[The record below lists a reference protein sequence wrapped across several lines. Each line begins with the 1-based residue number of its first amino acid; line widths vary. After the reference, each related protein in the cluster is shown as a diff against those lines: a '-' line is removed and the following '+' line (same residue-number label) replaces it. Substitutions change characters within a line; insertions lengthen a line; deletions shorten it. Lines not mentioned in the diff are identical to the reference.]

1 MVEISCHGNPHISES
16 IIETIRS
23 LGASTAEPGE
33 YTKRAFLNGKMD
45 LSQAESVA
53 LLISSRSKDA
63 ALHQLNNINGAISK
77 KILLQFS
84 FIKGLM
90 KLPLPADGSTIKSL
104 SRTLT
109 DLIKVEIPH

>member
-1 MVEISCHGNPHISES
+1 M
-16 IIETIRS
+16 
-23 LGASTAEPGE
+23 AEPGE

-77 KILLQFS
+77 KIKNIRKELILSLSSLEFELDVS
-84 FIKGLM
+84 EDIDTLK
-90 KLPLPADGSTIKSL
+90 STIRKSL
-104 SRTLT
+104 KYINNSNSAAWLF
-109 DLIKVEIPH
+109 

>member
-1 MVEISCHGNPHISES
+1 MTAANKLSTKLFLLFKSPRSYTGEDVVEISCHGNPHISES

-77 KILLQFS
+77 KI
-84 FIKGLM
+84 K
-90 KLPLPADGSTIKSL
+90 TIRKELILSSL
-104 SRTLT
+104 R
-109 DLIKVEIPH
+109 